1 MTRSASCNLWANF
14 WQTIRKK
21 FPASL
26 LIVLE
31 ACSHAFS
38 YCKQPSE
45 PFVSPYLC
53 AMVTAC
59 DVQPCCERASTFKTL
74 TLYPRRTVGVCRAV
88 SVLFLEMTSADRAC
102 QHMQLQQ
109 RILRASVA
117 TTALQK
123 RMRLTTCFT
132 LFLFLGRTS
141 DVDAER
147 ESQQVRLETQAK
159 LTCCKVKSP
168 PAISVKS
175 VVRQR
180 WVAMAR
186 VLDFSISF
194 EPEFIASSLAR
205 IWKLES
211 GKFVRRRDVHNH
223 AVDTCPISL
232 EPMQDPVLMSDGH
245 IYEKDS
251 ILQWLAS
258 GNKCS
263 PCTRAELTHKWVLR
277 LLPYIQTTELLLS
290 SQGDATPTQA
300 QSVSCP
306 DSISAV
312 KLHAAKCAE
321 ALETCIN
328 SPRDL
333 GRSLLSAQP
342 LFTELEEMSAR
353 LLSSLDQLREAAK
366 QESQAVTDAAVHRIQ
381 RWVRHNMAIRRRK
394 KQAAQLA
401 ELCSN
406 ALLKGKIELVAK
418 CFDRTDI
425 DYRQVV
431 ANLREQRH
439 TLRQEMDSHLT
450 PLQKAARAGL
460 VHAAR
465 LLLRAGLTR
474 DDINLFVS
482 DLAGE
487 DDVAFSNSTC
497 LHLAVH
503 PNHVNMTRFLCQE
516 LADVDRP
523 CTSINV
529 TALVLAA
536 RFDHCEIIE
545 ELVRARADM
554 EKATKDF
561 GCTPLFEAVGQGKVA
576 AVESLCKLRAQIN
589 RTQTVGFT
597 PLFLSARIQLL
608 SCCVPP
614 VQFTIRD
621 VQGLSSAVG
630 ATDPTSFCPARTGVE
645 EVTST
650 LIRLRAN
657 LEKADVNSGFTPLCE
672 AARRGHAEVIR
683 ILCMAGAE
691 KDAVTKS
698 GFSPLLLAASNN
710 RIESLKALCDAGVD
724 KDKLYRLKIW
734 DAAPGDL
741 EIGSTEHTILS
752 CILGEAA
759 VRRKMKESKGK
770 QHITVWDSGS
780 TLFASAFQNQPE
792 IVQALCEKK
801 ADMDRPTSETQLT
814 ALFIAA
820 VRGHEE
826 VVRTLIHASADVRR
840 RAGKTQITPATAAAR
855 AGRGKVASLLAELAD
870 EEDFAESSDKRLE
883 VHTLEDVI
891 RRTEVPWS
899 PCSQCFSGARHS
911 ATSSV
916 EFPHKLVGVARS
928 RLHCMELIECQPPE
942 VMNLGH
948 FQSTGELPPSGLP
961 RGLLE
966 SESTPTVFNGLHDLP
981 EHLRRSVFQ
990 ARREAYSHTSR

>member
-1 MTRSASCNLWANF
+1 
-14 WQTIRKK
+14 
-21 FPASL
+21 
-26 LIVLE
+26 
-31 ACSHAFS
+31 
-38 YCKQPSE
+38 
-45 PFVSPYLC
+45 
-53 AMVTAC
+53 
-59 DVQPCCERASTFKTL
+59 
-74 TLYPRRTVGVCRAV
+74 
-88 SVLFLEMTSADRAC
+88 
-102 QHMQLQQ
+102 
-109 RILRASVA
+109 
-117 TTALQK
+117 
-123 RMRLTTCFT
+123 
-132 LFLFLGRTS
+132 
-141 DVDAER
+141 
-147 ESQQVRLETQAK
+147 
-159 LTCCKVKSP
+159 
-168 PAISVKS
+168 
-175 VVRQR
+175 
-180 WVAMAR
+180 MAR

-597 PLFLSARIQLL
+597 PLFLSAR
-608 SCCVPP
+608 
-614 VQFTIRD
+614 
-621 VQGLSSAVG
+621 
-630 ATDPTSFCPARTGVE
+630 TGVE

-891 RRTEVPWS
+891 RRTEV
-899 PCSQCFSGARHS
+899 
-911 ATSSV
+911 
-916 EFPHKLVGVARS
+916 
-928 RLHCMELIECQPPE
+928 
-942 VMNLGH
+942 MNLGH

>member
-1 MTRSASCNLWANF
+1 
-14 WQTIRKK
+14 
-21 FPASL
+21 
-26 LIVLE
+26 
-31 ACSHAFS
+31 
-38 YCKQPSE
+38 
-45 PFVSPYLC
+45 
-53 AMVTAC
+53 
-59 DVQPCCERASTFKTL
+59 
-74 TLYPRRTVGVCRAV
+74 
-88 SVLFLEMTSADRAC
+88 
-102 QHMQLQQ
+102 
-109 RILRASVA
+109 
-117 TTALQK
+117 
-123 RMRLTTCFT
+123 
-132 LFLFLGRTS
+132 
-141 DVDAER
+141 
-147 ESQQVRLETQAK
+147 
-159 LTCCKVKSP
+159 
-168 PAISVKS
+168 
-175 VVRQR
+175 
-180 WVAMAR
+180 
-186 VLDFSISF
+186 
-194 EPEFIASSLAR
+194 
-205 IWKLES
+205 
-211 GKFVRRRDVHNH
+211 
-223 AVDTCPISL
+223 
-232 EPMQDPVLMSDGH
+232 MQDPVLMSDGH

-290 SQGDATPTQA
+290 SQGDATPTKA
-300 QSVSCP
+300 QSISCP

-312 KLHAAKCAE
+312 KLYAAKCAE

-342 LFTELEEMSAR
+342 LFTELEETSAR
-353 LLSSLDQLREAAK
+353 LLRSLDQLREAAK

-406 ALLKGKIELVAK
+406 ALLKGKLELVAK

-431 ANLREQRH
+431 ANLRMQGD
-439 TLRQEMDSHLT
+439 TLRQELDCHLT

-474 DDINLFVS
+474 DDINQFVS

-589 RTQTVGFT
+589 RSQTVGFT
-597 PLFLSARIQLL
+597 PLFLSAR
-608 SCCVPP
+608 
-614 VQFTIRD
+614 
-621 VQGLSSAVG
+621 
-630 ATDPTSFCPARTGVE
+630 TGVE
-645 EVTST
+645 EVTSI

-672 AARRGHAEVIR
+672 AARRGHSEVIR
-683 ILCMAGAE
+683 ALCIAGAE

-741 EIGSTEHTILS
+741 EIGSTEHAILS

-770 QHITVWDSGS
+770 QHITVWDCGS

-870 EEDFAESSDKRLE
+870 EEDFAESSDKKLE

-891 RRTEVPWS
+891 RRTE
-899 PCSQCFSGARHS
+899 
-911 ATSSV
+911 
-916 EFPHKLVGVARS
+916 
-928 RLHCMELIECQPPE
+928 
-942 VMNLGH
+942 
-948 FQSTGELPPSGLP
+948 
-961 RGLLE
+961 
-966 SESTPTVFNGLHDLP
+966 
-981 EHLRRSVFQ
+981 
-990 ARREAYSHTSR
+990 ARREAYSNTSKRMLAVDYRRLPFVDQLVPVRAAVMLEMTISGGISWGELAPPLMLVNPVVTPILTLYIALATFCVLNIVTGVFVDRSAAMALQDEENMMLEEIQNRKRWIKEIETLFAKADTDHSGNVEWEEFENALADLRVQLCFKNLGIDLHKVSLEQIWQLIDFDNKGYIEISEFADCLLEMHGVAHSIDIARLRHEQQRTARKLEHVLRLCDTGFQTLSEMSRSLVVSGMLLGTEKQ

>member
-1 MTRSASCNLWANF
+1 
-14 WQTIRKK
+14 
-21 FPASL
+21 
-26 LIVLE
+26 
-31 ACSHAFS
+31 
-38 YCKQPSE
+38 
-45 PFVSPYLC
+45 
-53 AMVTAC
+53 
-59 DVQPCCERASTFKTL
+59 
-74 TLYPRRTVGVCRAV
+74 
-88 SVLFLEMTSADRAC
+88 
-102 QHMQLQQ
+102 
-109 RILRASVA
+109 
-117 TTALQK
+117 
-123 RMRLTTCFT
+123 
-132 LFLFLGRTS
+132 
-141 DVDAER
+141 
-147 ESQQVRLETQAK
+147 
-159 LTCCKVKSP
+159 
-168 PAISVKS
+168 
-175 VVRQR
+175 
-180 WVAMAR
+180 MAR

-205 IWKLES
+205 IWKLEG
-211 GKFVRRRDVHNH
+211 GKFVRRRDAHNH

-290 SQGDATPTQA
+290 SQGDGTPTEA
-300 QSVSCP
+300 QSISCP

-312 KLHAAKCAE
+312 KLYAAKCAE

-333 GRSLLSAQP
+333 GRTLLSAQP
-342 LFTELEEMSAR
+342 LFTELEETSAR
-353 LLSSLDQLREAAK
+353 LLRSLDQLREAAK
-366 QESQAVTDAAVHRIQ
+366 QESQALTDAAVHRIQ
-381 RWVRHNMAIRRRK
+381 RWVRHNMAVRRRK

-406 ALLKGKIELVAK
+406 ALLKGKLEIVAK

-431 ANLREQRH
+431 ANLRMQGD
-439 TLRQEMDSHLT
+439 TLRQELDSHLT

-516 LADVDRP
+516 LADVDKP

-576 AVESLCKLRAQIN
+576 AVESLCRLRAQIN
-589 RTQTVGFT
+589 RSQTVGFT
-597 PLFLSARIQLL
+597 PLFLSAR
-608 SCCVPP
+608 
-614 VQFTIRD
+614 
-621 VQGLSSAVG
+621 
-630 ATDPTSFCPARTGVE
+630 TGVE
-645 EVTST
+645 QVTSI

-683 ILCMAGAE
+683 ALCVAGAE

-801 ADMDRPTSETQLT
+801 ADMNRPTSETQLT

-855 AGRGKVASLLAELAD
+855 AGRGKVAGLLAELAD
-870 EEDFAESSDKRLE
+870 EEDFAESSDKKLE

-891 RRTEVPWS
+891 RRTEVKASLTPLEI
-899 PCSQCFSGARHS
+899 CHLLGFLGAFLSQNQHHLLSTDFTIFLSICGVLFSRTISGGISWGELAPPLMLVNPVVTPILTLYIALATFCVLNIVTGVFVDRSAAMALQDEENMMLEEIQNRKRWIKEIETLFAKADTDQSGNVEWEEFENALADLRVQLCFKNLGIDLHKVSLEQIWQLIDFDNKGYIEIS
-911 ATSSV
+911 
-916 EFPHKLVGVARS
+916 EFADCLLEMHGVAHSIDIARLRHEQQRTARKLEHVLRCCKALLALRSLEISRALVKESQSMMYRS
-928 RLHCMELIECQPPE
+928 RPAR
-942 VMNLGH
+942 
-948 FQSTGELPPSGLP
+948 PSRASHSPASRAASVHTINVKEGSP
-961 RGLLE
+961 AAE
-966 SESTPTVFNGLHDLP
+966 AIQVYTTP
-981 EHLRRSVFQ
+981 S
-990 ARREAYSHTSR
+990 